1 MGERKWLVRGNKG
14 YEGGGKGKRGG
25 GEGIGY
31 EIDIIKKRRGIR
43 YGIWREGICGS
54 AWWRGKGR
62 CMGGGNIEWGSR
74 EGRELE
80 DGEEGRQDR
89 GETGGI
95 FGGGGDIRGGGS
107 GGENHL

>member
-43 YGIWREGICGS
+43 Y
-54 AWWRGKGR
+54 
-62 CMGGGNIEWGSR
+62 
-74 EGRELE
+74 
-80 DGEEGRQDR
+80 
-89 GETGGI
+89 
-95 FGGGGDIRGGGS
+95 
-107 GGENHL
+107 